1 MSVRYSQRI
10 NKTEKSLTPNDMKFI
25 NKAERY
31 IEVKNLLES
40 YTECLENE
48 NSFRKL
54 EFGQKKSVQLLEAI
68 FNNQIIGLRLV
79 FDLRTISYYLIVTSA
94 TIINELANRSL
105 KNHKSK
111 WEQTIFS
118 DFLKNESEWMKRAK
132 VDSGTIRAHFGD
144 GPRRKF
150 GREWV
155 YPIEFY
161 VEHAL
166 NLRKCSKSPLS
177 RLLVVPGHGL
187 NIR

>member
-1 MSVRYSQRI
+1 
-10 NKTEKSLTPNDMKFI
+10 MKFI

-40 YTECLENE
+40 YSECLENE
-48 NSFRKL
+48 KS

-79 FDLRTISYYLIVTSA
+79 FKFLTFELTATSNVL
-94 TIINELANRSL
+94 NELEKRYF

-111 WEQTIFS
+111 WEQTVFS

-132 VDSGTIRAHFGD
+132 VDNGTIRAHFGD
-144 GPRRKF
+144 GPRYKF

-155 YPIEFY
+155 YPIEYY

-166 NLRKCSKSPLS
+166 NLRKCSRLLRRYSSPL
-177 RLLVVPGHGL
+177 LT
-187 NIR
+187 